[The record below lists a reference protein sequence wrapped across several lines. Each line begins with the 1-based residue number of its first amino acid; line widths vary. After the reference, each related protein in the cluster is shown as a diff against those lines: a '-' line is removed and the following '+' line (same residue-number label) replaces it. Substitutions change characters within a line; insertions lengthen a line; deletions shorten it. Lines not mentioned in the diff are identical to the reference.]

1 MKQLIHKCKI
11 TTYLFVLLCAIASN
25 HAIAAEQTTAAVNQ
39 ANQAEVSQTNQQNL
53 NKMIMDTKPV
63 TVEPKTD
70 QEAIAAANQLN
81 AISESIKA
89 NQESILSGN
98 LINSINTTVI
108 SKLKATIQVIEIQRK
123 KLVDMIM
130 NEPATSTPDSQ
141 KMDSIVD
148 SLEAERTSLANLIF
162 GEIDSAAAQQKTVN
176 DIPQVKTSG
185 NQFSVFK

>member
-1 MKQLIHKCKI
+1 MKQLIYKCKI
-11 TTYLFVLLCAIASN
+11 TTYLLVLLCAIASN
-25 HAIAAEQTTAAVNQ
+25 HAIAAEQTTAAVTQ
-39 ANQAEVSQTNQQNL
+39 VNQAEVSQTNQQNL

-70 QEAIAAANQLN
+70 QEAIAAANQLT

-98 LINSINTTVI
+98 LVNSINTTVI

-162 GEIDSAAAQQKTVN
+162 GEIDSASAQKKTVN
-176 DIPQVKTSG
+176 DIQQVKTSG

>member
-1 MKQLIHKCKI
+1 MKQFIHKCKI
-11 TTYLFVLLCAIASN
+11 TTYLLVLLCAIASN

-39 ANQAEVSQTNQQNL
+39 AEVSQANQQNL

-130 NEPATSTPDSQ
+130 NEPTSTPDSQ

-176 DIPQVKTSG
+176 DIQQVKTSG